1 MDSTAIAAASK
12 TTAFD
17 PHSPGFGLCISYG
30 LGTIAIAVLLHT
42 VTTFFPALMTTVLG
56 QSPALAGLLLTLSKL
71 YDIVVDLFV
80 GNRIDRTEARM
91 KTRRRTMLAGSVLG
105 AVSFFLLFS
114 PPDIDG
120 PWLIIILSA
129 TLLLYSTGYSLFAVP
144 YVAMGPDIAR
154 SYDGRTRLMAFRTFF
169 SAIGQMGAL
178 AGAAWLVELGD
189 GGLEGYRLMG
199 AVLAVVIFATQLSA
213 WAGTRV
219 VPEPVPHPPSERIGF
234 AATARQLLRNRPA
247 VMLLSAKLLQYISLA
262 VNISSGLL
270 FKLNV
275 LQIGY
280 DGQAQLSI
288 AQNIAMGVCT
298 PLWLMAGKRFGK
310 KNCYLA
316 SIALYGIVMLSWLL
330 EDSSITTF
338 GLLSRGVLQGIGAGG
353 MILMSLAMLPDVM
366 QHDMKVNGVRRDGVY
381 SSVYAV
387 FEKTGF
393 ALGAALIGSYLSLA
407 GYQATTGG
415 ALVQQSQ
422 SAIDALY
429 FGNAIAPALLLAA
442 SFLIMLFYPLGKANI
457 DGQGAPA

>member
-1 MDSTAIAAASK
+1 MGSTAIASQSRVGS
-12 TTAFD
+12 FD
-17 PHSPGFGLCISYG
+17 PDNPGVGLCLSYG
-30 LGTIAIAVLLHT
+30 FGTIAIAVLLHT

-80 GNRIDRTEARM
+80 GNRIDRTDARM
-91 KTRRRTMLAGSVLG
+91 KKRRRTMLAGSILG

-120 PWLIIILSA
+120 PWLIIFLSA
-129 TLLLYSTGYSLFAVP
+129 ILLLYSTGYSLFAVP

-169 SAIGQMGAL
+169 SALGQMGAL
-178 AGAAWLVELGD
+178 AGAAWLVEMGN
-189 GGLEGYRLMG
+189 GGIAGYRLMG
-199 AVLAVVIFATQLSA
+199 AVLALVILASQLSA
-213 WAGTRV
+213 WIGTGV
-219 VPEPVPHPPSERIGF
+219 VPEPEPHPPSERIGF
-234 AATARQLLRNRPA
+234 VATFRQLLRNRPA

-280 DGQAQLSI
+280 EGQAQLSV

-298 PLWLMAGKRFGK
+298 PLWMMAGKRFGK

-316 SIALYGIVMLSWLL
+316 SIGLYGLVMLSWLL

-338 GLLSRGVLQGIGAGG
+338 GLLSRGVLQGVGAGG

-366 QHDMKVNGVRRDGVY
+366 QHDMKVNGVRRDGIY

-393 ALGAALIGSYLSLA
+393 ALGAALIGTYLSFA
-407 GYQATTGG
+407 GYQSTTGG
-415 ALVQQSQ
+415 KLIQQSDA
-422 SAIDALY
+422 AIDALY
-429 FGNAIAPALLLAA
+429 FGNAVAPALLLGL
-442 SFLIMLFYPLGKANI
+442 SFVIMLFYPLGKASV
-457 DGQGAPA
+457 DKQETPV